1 MKSESCNSYN
11 LVNLCMCMNSI
22 VSSKNNCVYAFS
34 KNLLIWNLVS
44 RKIWRFKNCLRK
56 MMKSKSKQVNSGY
69 LKHIYSKAERYNCGY
84 ALSIFLLIW
93 ILVNMKISIFKNC
106 YSKSMMLESRQC
118 NCGDS
123 KSICFR
129 DHRGSMLRFP

>member
-1 MKSESCNSYN
+1 
-11 LVNLCMCMNSI
+11 MCMDSTI
-22 VSSKNNCVYAFS
+22 SRKNYCVYALS
-34 KNLLIWNLVS
+34 KNLLIPNLVNK
-44 RKIWRFKNCLRK
+44 KISRFKNCLSK

-84 ALSIFLLIW
+84 ALSNFLSIW
-93 ILVNMKISIFKNC
+93 ILVNMKISIFKIFL
-106 YSKSMMLESRQC
+106 SKSMMLESRQC

-129 DHRGSMLRFP
+129 DYRQSLLSFLLPS